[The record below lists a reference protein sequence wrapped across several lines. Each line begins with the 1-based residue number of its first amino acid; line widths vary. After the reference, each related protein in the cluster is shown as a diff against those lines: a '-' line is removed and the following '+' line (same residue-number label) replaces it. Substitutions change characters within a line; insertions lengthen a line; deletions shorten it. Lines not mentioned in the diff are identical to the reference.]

1 LRKHHVRR
9 WLIVAVAALSLTVVA
24 AGCGGDDDEG
34 SAGGTTATET
44 TGAGGGE
51 KISVGMVTDTGGV
64 NDHGF
69 NEFSIKGFEQAKDEL
84 GIDGRVYVSKTADD
98 YLPNLTAAAEDG
110 HDLVFAIGFKLA
122 PGTIE
127 VAQKFPDTSFAGI
140 DNFYGG
146 DTCATTKT
154 CEQPNALGMVYPTE
168 EAGYLAGVLAA
179 MITKTNSVST
189 VGGEKIPPVDNW
201 IAGFQQGVIDTKPS
215 VKFVNAY
222 SQTFVDQAKCKEIA
236 LDQIQGGS
244 DVVFQVAGDC
254 GLGAI
259 DAACEQGKTA
269 IGVDADQSAQGSC
282 VVTSALKPLTDSV
295 FEVIKAF
302 QEGDFKGGTN
312 NFYGVEQ
319 LPDAPL
325 LAPYQGDVPAA
336 AKKAVE
342 DAQAKLVDGTIDPP
356 ATIEEVKK
364 S

>member
-1 LRKHHVRR
+1 MTKHHVWR
-9 WLIVAVAALSLTVVA
+9 WLIVVVAVLSLSIVA

-34 SAGGTTATET
+34 GAAGTTATET
-44 TGAGGGE
+44 GGGGGE
-51 KISVGMVTDTGGV
+51 EISVAMVTDTGGV

-110 HDLVFAIGFKLA
+110 HDLIFSIGFKLA
-122 PGTIE
+122 GATIE

-146 DTCATTKT
+146 ATCAKTKT
-154 CEQPNALGMVYPTE
+154 CEQPNAVGMVYPTE

-179 MITKTNSVST
+179 KLTKSNTVST

-201 IAGFQQGVIDTKPS
+201 IAGFQQGIINTKPS
-215 VKFVNAY
+215 VKFFNAY

-236 LDQIQGGS
+236 LDQIERGS
-244 DVVFQVAGDC
+244 DLVFQVAGDC
-254 GLGAI
+254 GIGAI
-259 DAACEQGKTA
+259 GAACEQGKMA
-269 IGVDADQSAQGSC
+269 IGVDADQSALGDC

-295 FEVIKAF
+295 FETIKTF
-302 QEGDFKGGTN
+302 QSGEFKGGKN
-312 NFYGVEQ
+312 NFYGVQQ

-325 LAPYQGDVPAA
+325 LAPYKGNVPADV
-336 AKKAVE
+336 KKAVE
-342 DAQAKLVDGTIDPP
+342 AAQAKLVDGTIDPP

-364 S
+364 A